1 MSAYTLWRRL
11 GVLALAVMAVS
22 TAAAAQHQVRLGGP
36 GTPAAQRTAAKD
48 AFTSAEAIARWINAY
63 RKKPQPNLLPQA
75 VSAMVRLGLF
85 KDPDS
90 SGLYLGFMAGVLGT
104 NAKLA
109 PDLVDKMFPMPPEDH
124 PAIIKAIAYSGLAD
138 WKQLLSRNAERMPAR
153 AVLVDRYLTGKMPA
167 LDGLA
172 LDAGPAPLDIMW
184 GYWFATGSYEPIV
197 RIVSILKWSKDQ
209 NNVERLTIGSMAKW
223 TLATNASRDMDLLQ
237 LLKGAT
243 RHEAPDTRT
252 ILTEVIEAADTAE
265 TGKIRK
271 EALAAIET
279 LKVKGP
285 EASRRFSWWGQAGQ
299 TALALGCIVAGALG
313 HVEVGIPC
321 VVGGAVSGAAL
332 KMLSPQP

>member
-1 MSAYTLWRRL
+1 MSAYLRWRRL
-11 GVLALAVMAVS
+11 GAIALAVVVTSS
-22 TAAAAQHQVRLGGP
+22 TATAQHHARLGGP
-36 GTPAAQRTAAKD
+36 GVSATPRADTRV
-48 AFTSAEAIARWINAY
+48 AFTSPEAIARWINGY
-63 RKKPQPNLLPQA
+63 RKKPQPHLLPQV
-75 VSAMVRLGLF
+75 VSAMVRLGTF

-90 SGLYLGFMAGVLGT
+90 SGLHLGFMAGVLGA
-104 NAKLA
+104 NPKLA
-109 PDLVDKMFPMPPEDH
+109 PDLVAKMFPMPPEDH

-243 RHEAPDTRT
+243 RHEAPDTRA

-271 EALAAIET
+271 EALTAIET

-285 EASRRFSWWGQAGQ
+285 EAARRYTWWGQAGQ
-299 TALALGCIVAGALG
+299 TALALGCIVAGAMG